1 VAVFSI
7 FATLSFID
15 VKMLGVGLAFA
26 VLLDATIVRG
36 ILVPAA
42 MALLGE
48 RCWYLP
54 GRLSWLPRLSLD
66 GAGAAGSR
74 RSPPRA
80 STAAGVQVAET
91 LTQ

>member
-42 MALLGE
+42 MALLGD

-54 GRLSWLPRLSLD
+54 QRLGWLPGMLFESPD
-66 GAGAAGSR
+66 AMAA
-74 RSPPRA
+74 
-80 STAAGVQVAET
+80 
-91 LTQ
+91 